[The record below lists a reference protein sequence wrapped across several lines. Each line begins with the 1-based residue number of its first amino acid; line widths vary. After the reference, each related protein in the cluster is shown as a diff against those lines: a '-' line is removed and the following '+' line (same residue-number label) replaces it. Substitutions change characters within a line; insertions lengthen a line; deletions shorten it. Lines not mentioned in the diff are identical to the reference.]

1 MHINRQKQEINI
13 KIVYYGPAYS
23 GKTTN
28 LEQLHQNLS
37 PQLRSDLTS
46 IHNEGDRTLFFDYM
60 QLSVGKIGSMTP
72 RFNLYT
78 VPGQVRYAHTRKI
91 VLRGVDAVVF
101 VADSG
106 MNQVKQNVYSWQQL
120 HEQLTDLSIDHQT
133 LPLVVQLNKRDL
145 PDALPVPILKRM
157 LRLTDERAVPVPV
170 IEATAVNNTGT
181 RETLQLIIRT
191 VLQRL
196 QSAT

>member
-1 MHINRQKQEINI
+1 MHINRQKQEINL

-28 LEQLHQNLS
+28 LEQLHQSLS

-46 IHNEGDRTLFFDYM
+46 IQNEGDRTLFFDYM
-60 QLSVGKIGSMTP
+60 QLAVGKIGNLTP

-120 HEQLTDLSIDHQT
+120 QEQLLELGIEPAT
-133 LPLVVQLNKRDL
+133 LPVVVQLNKRDM
-145 PDALPVPILKRM
+145 PDALPVPIMKRL
-157 LRLTDERAVPVPV
+157 LRLTERPEIPVV
-170 IEATAVNNTGT
+170 EATAVRNIGT
-181 RETLQLIIRT
+181 RETLHITIKN

-196 QSAT
+196 QVAV